1 MPSTPHT
8 VTLSFYLIINTGT
21 NSQRLQQKAICAY
34 GGVKWVEPVA
44 PTKPADGTIYRVQV
58 GAFTVKENADKLK
71 AELESK
77 GYKPFIAKE
86 EKP

>member
-1 MPSTPHT
+1 ML
-8 VTLSFYLIINTGT
+8 VW
-21 NSQRLQQKAICAY
+21 
-34 GGVKWVEPVA
+34 GGVKWVDAPVINN
-44 PTKPADGTIYRVQV
+44 TIYRVQV
-58 GAFTVKENADKLK
+58 GAFTGKENADKLK